1 MVVKKRDVGDADQFA
16 IIRAF
21 THMPRDASANFPD
34 AIARSRCVVRVGCRL
49 SGGGPLAR
57 FAAAC
62 YR

>member
-1 MVVKKRDVGDADQFA
+1 MMVKKRDVGDADQFA

-21 THMPRDASANFPD
+21 TRMPRDASANFPD
-34 AIARSRCVVRVGCRL
+34 AAARLPRFVRAGCRS

-62 YR
+62 HR